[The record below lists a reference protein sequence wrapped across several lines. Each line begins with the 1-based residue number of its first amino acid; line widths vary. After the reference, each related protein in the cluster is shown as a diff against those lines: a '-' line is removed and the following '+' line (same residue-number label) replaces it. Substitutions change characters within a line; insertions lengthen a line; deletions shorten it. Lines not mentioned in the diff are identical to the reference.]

1 VEREVVIGRDEIPL
15 LLREMLFLRVLLY
28 VFYAAPYL
36 FEGVEEDFVGARG
49 DDGVMGRHFVG
60 EAKAQATSD
69 GFCEVVPDR
78 QGIVLVRA
86 DQEVN
91 VIAADGARVTGAGW
105 RANHVVDRLRDRFA
119 FGVVDPDDGEI
130 Q

>member
-1 VEREVVIGRDEIPL
+1 LARIEKNPVCSSFAEILVMDFRLRLRILCLLVEWEVVIGGDEIPL
-15 LLREMLFLRVLLY
+15 LSWEMLFLRVLLY

-69 GFCEVVPDR
+69 GFCEVVPHR

-91 VIAADGARVTGAGW
+91 VILADGAA
-105 RANHVVDRLRDRFA
+105 
-119 FGVVDPDDGEI
+119 
-130 Q
+130 